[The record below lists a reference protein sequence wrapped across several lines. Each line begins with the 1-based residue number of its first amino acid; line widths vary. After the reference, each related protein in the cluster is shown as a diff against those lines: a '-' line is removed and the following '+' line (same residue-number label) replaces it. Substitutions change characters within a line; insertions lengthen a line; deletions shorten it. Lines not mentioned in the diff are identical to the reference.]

1 MPSPTHRPGS
11 APSPRMAS
19 PGPTSVTGSAVTF
32 VPSPGTGNIFRTQ
45 LRIRHGLYFDGQHEL
60 VNADDADRILVRR
73 VRFQRRVHRRRNRD
87 QPGLDGGREK
97 NGGGV
102 PLAEIVA
109 SECLKSGLLLAS
121 DIDTSALS
129 QTVRGY
135 RIGTVAS
142 IRSALEPLQGAYPF
156 DVVQSGYTVSFR
168 PRGGAAVATIPAA
181 DLDARP
187 AGKERGVALTLSR
200 EMDSQPRSG

>member
-1 MPSPTHRPGS
+1 MPTGYWYD
-11 APSPRMAS
+11 ACAFN
-19 PGPTSVTGSAVTF
+19 GVFIVVETGTSRALTVV
-32 VPSPGTGNIFRTQ
+32 V
-45 LRIRHGLYFDGQHEL
+45 
-60 VNADDADRILVRR
+60 
-73 VRFQRRVHRRRNRD
+73 
-87 QPGLDGGREK
+87 K

-187 AGKERGVALTLSR
+187 AGKERAS
-200 EMDSQPRSG
+200 P